1 MFLGLRLE
9 GCCLR
14 CDVLVQDFVALF
26 QKDELGLVLVNVVSD
41 GSVGGVAVLWGELNA
56 EVDNVDLELVE
67 GGEAEGHFGHDHWGS

>member
-41 GSVGGVAVLWGELNA
+41 GSVGGVAVL
-56 EVDNVDLELVE
+56 
-67 GGEAEGHFGHDHWGS
+67 